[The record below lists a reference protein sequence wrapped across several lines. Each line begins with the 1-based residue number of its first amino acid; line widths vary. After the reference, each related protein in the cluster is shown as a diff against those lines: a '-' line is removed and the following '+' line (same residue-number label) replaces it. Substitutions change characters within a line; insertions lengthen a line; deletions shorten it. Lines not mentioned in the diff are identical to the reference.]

1 MIQIDE
7 LQIMMPGN
15 NRDDGDELG
24 RQVAERLAAAMPENY
39 SNQHIPEL
47 RLQLQSPSSNDLPL
61 MADRIAEQII
71 RQIKLASLY

>member
-15 NRDDGDELG
+15 HREDGTELG

-39 SNQHIPEL
+39 GSQHIPEI
-47 RLQLQSPSSNDLPL
+47 RLQLQGTTSNNSSL

-71 RQIKLASLY
+71 RQIKLST

>member
-15 NRDDGDELG
+15 HREDGTELG

-39 SNQHIPEL
+39 GSQHIPE
-47 RLQLQSPSSNDLPL
+47 R
-61 MADRIAEQII
+61 
-71 RQIKLASLY
+71 

>member
-7 LQIMMPGN
+7 LRITMPDN
-15 NRDDGDELG
+15 NQDDGNELG

-39 SNQHIPEL
+39 GNQHIPEL
-47 RLQLQSPSSNDLPL
+47 RLQLQGTTSNDTSL

-71 RQIKLASLY
+71 RQIKLASL